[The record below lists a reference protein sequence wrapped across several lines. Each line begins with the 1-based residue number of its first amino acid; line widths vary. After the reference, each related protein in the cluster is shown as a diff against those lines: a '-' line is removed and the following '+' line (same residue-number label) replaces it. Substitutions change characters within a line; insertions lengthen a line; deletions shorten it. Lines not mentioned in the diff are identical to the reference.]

1 LRKEKR
7 MELLVTI
14 IIIILVALFSICAFL
29 VANEKEYKEDEKR
42 TKAKLSGT
50 ERKIKIEI

>member
-1 LRKEKR
+1 

-14 IIIILVALFSICAFL
+14 IIITLLASFSVCAFY

-42 TKAKLSGT
+42 TKGK
-50 ERKIKIEI
+50 RR

>member
-1 LRKEKR
+1 

-14 IIIILVALFSICAFL
+14 IFITLVALFTICAFL

-42 TKAKLSGT
+42 TKGK
-50 ERKIKIEI
+50 RR